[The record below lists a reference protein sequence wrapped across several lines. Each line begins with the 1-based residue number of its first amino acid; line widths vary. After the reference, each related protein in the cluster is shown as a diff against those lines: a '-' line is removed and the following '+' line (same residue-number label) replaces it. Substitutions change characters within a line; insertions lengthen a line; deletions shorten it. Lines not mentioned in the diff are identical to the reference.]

1 VAHAHSHPH
10 SPARADA
17 PRLAAVLGL
26 SVVVFV
32 LELAGGL
39 ASGSLALLADAGH
52 VLADMAGMT
61 LALVAIWIGSRPA
74 SRDRTFGYL
83 RLEILAAVVNAGL
96 LFAVAGFILYEAWRR
111 LVHPEPVRPYVML
124 AIASV
129 AICGN
134 LVALQA
140 LRKTGG
146 GGLNVRAAYLEVF
159 ADTLGSAGVFIAA
172 LIIIPTGWVAADPV
186 LSGILG
192 IAIVP
197 RTIGLLKDALH
208 VLLEGTPQGLD
219 HGVIEGELK
228 SVDGVAAV
236 HDLHVWCLTS
246 GVPVL
251 TAHVVAGD
259 GSCDDLL
266 ERVLARLR
274 DAFAIEHAT
283 IQIEHSD
290 RADSEHP
297 RF

>member
-1 VAHAHSHPH
+1 VRALRVALISTA
-10 SPARADA
+10 
-17 PRLAAVLGL
+17 GL
-26 SVVVFV
+26 
-32 LELAGGL
+32 LLLQIAGGL
-39 ASGSLALLADAGH
+39 LAKSLALLADAAH
-52 VLADMAGMT
+52 LLADLGGLGLSYTAAR
-61 LALVAIWIGSRPA
+61 LASRPA
-74 SRDRTFGYL
+74 TPRRSYGLYRV
-83 RLEILAAVVNAGL
+83 EILATLVNSVVLLGL
-96 LFAVAGFILYEAWRR
+96 SGFILYEAWRR
-111 LVHPEPVRPYVML
+111 LVRPEPVRPYVML

-134 LVALQA
+134 LVALRA

-159 ADTLGSAGVFIAA
+159 AYTLGSAGVFVAA

-208 VLLEGTPQGLD
+208 VLLEGTPTGLD
-219 HGVIEGELK
+219 HEVIEGELK
-228 SVDGVAAV
+228 SLPGVEAV

-266 ERVLARLR
+266 ERVLARLK

-290 RADSEHP
+290 RAESEHP